1 MIKRKDREAAV
12 AWYMDMHN
20 QKRRTKPIKTKKKIA
35 NKNNEKKIVR
45 GLIVCVSLVEILFK
59 F

>member
-35 NKNNEKKIVR
+35 NKINA
-45 GLIVCVSLVEILFK
+45 SF
-59 F
+59 